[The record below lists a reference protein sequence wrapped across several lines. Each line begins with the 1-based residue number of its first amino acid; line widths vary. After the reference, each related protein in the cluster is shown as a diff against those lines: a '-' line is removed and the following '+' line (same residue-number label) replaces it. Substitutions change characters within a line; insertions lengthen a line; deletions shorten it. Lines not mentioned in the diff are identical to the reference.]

1 ELETSNV
8 KDSMTY
14 SQEAGTIRK
23 NGYIVI
29 KGRPCKVVEASTS
42 KLANVTALPSI
53 SSLPTSLR
61 ISFCLPTTV
70 MYVPH
75 VNYTDYTFLYIFDDG
90 FLSLPHAQ
98 VIYFLLDYFIYVSVL
113 TENGPTK
120 DDLKLPTDE
129 SLLTQINLYRS
140 FLIAPKVSDLRYSIV
155 IH

>member
-70 MYVPH
+70 PH

-90 FLSLPHAQ
+90 F
-98 VIYFLLDYFIYVSVL
+98 VSVF

>member
-1 ELETSNV
+1 
-8 KDSMTY
+8 MTY

-29 KGRPCKVVEASTS
+29 KGRPCKLEDIV
-42 KLANVTALPSI
+42 L
-53 SSLPTSLR
+53 SSHN
-61 ISFCLPTTV
+61 CD
-70 MYVPH
+70 VPH
-75 VNYTDYTFLYIFDDG
+75 VNYTDYTFLYIFDD
-90 FLSLPHAQ
+90 